1 MTTWDYTDNGLDT
14 DPLIINSITATPAKP
29 QPGSPWKLAI
39 KATALE
45 VITEG
50 AWLDVTLK
58 LGLIKL
64 HQKRYDLFGCLG
76 GKHPEIPLTL
86 DGKEVGPIE
95 KGNVDM
101 TLALDLKR
109 EIPRPSSRSW
119 SVATPSTKR
128 ICSASTPQSTSRPAE
143 ITPGRPR
150 TR

>member
-109 EIPRPSSRSW
+109 EIPPAQFKILVRGYTVDEEDLLSID
-119 SVATPSTKR
+119 ATVDFK
-128 ICSASTPQSTSRPAE
+128 
-143 ITPGRPR
+143 